1 VVLGARRAA
10 CSNEKKNNE
19 MVIPWFELLT
29 AAKETADDASM
40 TPQHKVNETLY
51 KNGINRWGLV
61 VNGAFRWLY
70 TLKLRSWRRE
80 FDFHEMPITVA
91 TDSKYIHTKADV

>member
-10 CSNEKKNNE
+10 RPNEKKKKKKK
-19 MVIPWFELLT
+19 VIPWFELLT
-29 AAKETADDASM
+29 SAKETQDDASM
-40 TPQHKVNETLY
+40 KPQHKVNETLY
-51 KNGINRWGLV
+51 RNGINRWGVV

-80 FDFHEMPITVA
+80 FDFPV
-91 TDSKYIHTKADV
+91 